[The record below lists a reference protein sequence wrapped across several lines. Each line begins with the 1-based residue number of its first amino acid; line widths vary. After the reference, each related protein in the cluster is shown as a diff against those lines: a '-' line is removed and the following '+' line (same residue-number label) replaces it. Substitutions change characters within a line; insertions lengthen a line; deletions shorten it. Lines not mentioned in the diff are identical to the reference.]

1 MVFYVLLANSSA
13 DTNSMTD
20 PDIMNDSF
28 VTSYDDADL
37 ESNQSSDDD
46 LPDVLSQD
54 SKKSKSGS
62 SLLHRPIFL
71 VSFSPLVEA
80 LFPTTKRIVFPA
92 TITREKRI
100 FSGG

>member
-1 MVFYVLLANSSA
+1 MQNELCSCYCILLASSSA

-28 VTSYDDADL
+28 VTSYDDVDL

-54 SKKSKSGS
+54 SKKSKSVCNIYRS
-62 SLLHRPIFL
+62 
-71 VSFSPLVEA
+71 VTVY
-80 LFPTTKRIVFPA
+80 LFMRVK
-92 TITREKRI
+92 
-100 FSGG
+100 